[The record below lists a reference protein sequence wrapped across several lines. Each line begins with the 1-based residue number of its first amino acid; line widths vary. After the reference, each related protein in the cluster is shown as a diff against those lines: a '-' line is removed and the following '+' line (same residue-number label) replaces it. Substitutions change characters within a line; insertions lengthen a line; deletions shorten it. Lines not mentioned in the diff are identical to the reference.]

1 MHYTLLDC
9 YTDEAS
15 GLGVPPYLGTYP
27 RYIYGKLKKEGH
39 KVSYLTI
46 DDLRL
51 WRKYGGIKREPTEK
65 QKTNILIYNTTINDA
80 QKILEETD
88 TLIVIIGVHVPGKY
102 LTALPG
108 TLREVIPL
116 LRDLPMRKI
125 LTGPAIF
132 GTQLEGGKTYE
143 QVTMDIFDETIDYTD
158 TFEDVDAY
166 AAYGADILQKIPDQ
180 RVIEIETS
188 RGCKIGKCSFCTE
201 PLKSKFIN
209 RRMEDVVKEVK
220 AYYDAG
226 ARYFRLG
233 KQADFYASD
242 KPIEMLQ
249 RIRDACPDLEMLQ
262 IDNVNPNSVVAP
274 EGEEITKAIV
284 EYCTSGNIAAF
295 GIESFDPEVVKANL
309 LNTTPLVAMKAIR
322 IINKYGA
329 ERGKNGLPQFLP
341 GINIIFGLLKESK
354 ETHKKNM
361 AALQQ
366 IMDEKLLLRRI
377 NIRQVSVLPHTF
389 LEKQGGHKYLL
400 KNKKYYWKWRNEIRQ
415 KIDNPMLQLILP
427 KGTIVKDV
435 WTEMYDG
442 KTTFC
447 RQLGTYPLVIGV
459 KGRLPLKQKISIRVT
474 GHMLR
479 SITGEV
485 VKEKNHALN

>member
-1 MHYTLLDC
+1 MRYTLLDC

-39 KVSYLTI
+39 DVTYLTI

-51 WRKYGGIKREPTEK
+51 WKKYGGIKREPTEK

-80 QKILEETD
+80 RKVLDTTD
-88 TLIVIIGVHVPGKY
+88 VLVVVIGVHVPGKY

-108 TLREVIPL
+108 TLHEVIPML
-116 LRDLPMRKI
+116 QDLPMRKI

-143 QVTMDIFDETIDYTD
+143 KVNQDIFDETIDYTNS
-158 TFEDVDAY
+158 FEQLGAY
-166 AAYGADILQKIPDQ
+166 ASLGAGILSQIPDK

-188 RGCKIGKCSFCTE
+188 RGCKVGKCSFCTE
-201 PLKSKFIN
+201 PIKSMFMN
-209 RRMEDVVKEVK
+209 RKMDDIVKEVK

-242 KPIEMLQ
+242 RPIEMLQ
-249 RIRDACPDLEMLQ
+249 QIREHCPKIEMLQ

-274 EGEEITKAIV
+274 GGEDITKAIV
-284 EYCTSGNIAAF
+284 EYCTAGNIAAF
-295 GIESFDPEVVKANL
+295 GVESFDPEVVKANL
-309 LNTTPLVAMKAIR
+309 LNTAPLMAMKAIR
-322 IINKYGA
+322 IINQYGA
-329 ERGKNGLPQFLP
+329 ERGDNGLPKFLP
-341 GINIIFGLLKESK
+341 GINIIFGLLHETK
-354 ETHKKNM
+354 ETHTKNM
-361 AALQQ
+361 GALHQ
-366 IMDEKLLLRRI
+366 IMEEGLMLRRI
-377 NIRQVSVLPHTF
+377 NIRQVAVLPNTF
-389 LEKQGGHKYLL
+389 LEQHGAHKYLM
-400 KNKKYYWKWRNEIRQ
+400 KNKKYYWKWRNDIRQ
-415 KIDNPMLQLILP
+415 NIDNPMLERILP
-427 KGTIVKDV
+427 KGTIIRDV

-447 RQLGTYPLVIGV
+447 RQMGTYPLVIGI
-459 KGRLPLKQKISIRVT
+459 KGRLPLKQKINVKVT
-474 GHMLR
+474 EYMLR
-479 SITGEV
+479 SVVGEKV
-485 VKEKNHALN
+485 